1 MKLSQRVGRI
11 QPSPT
16 LAITSRAKAL
26 KAAGRDII
34 VLAAGEPDFDT
45 PDHIKQAG
53 IDAILRGDTKY
64 TAVDGTPALKQ
75 AIIDK
80 LQRDNGLDYTQD
92 QILVSVGGKH
102 SFFNLAQAM
111 LDSGDEAVIPAP
123 YWVSYPDMVQLA
135 DAQAVF
141 IHAGIDQGFK
151 ITPQQLDTAITANT
165 RLVVINSPSNP
176 TGSVYNRGELE
187 ALGNVLRQHPQVI
200 IATDDMYEHIL
211 WADEPFCNIVMAC
224 PDLYDQTIVLNGVS
238 KAYSMTG
245 WRIGYAAGPKELIEA
260 MKKIQ
265 SQCTSNPASMAQAAA
280 TTALNGDQSCIVP
293 MLKAFHERHD
303 RVVARL
309 NTIPGFH
316 CLPSLG
322 TFYAFPLVQE
332 AISRLAGINNDV
344 ELAAYILDK
353 IEVALVPGS
362 AFGAEAYLRLSYATS
377 MEQLN
382 TALDRLETLFA
393 TPTG

>member
-26 KAAGRDII
+26 RAAGRDII

-53 IDAILRGDTKY
+53 IDAILQGDTKY
-64 TAVDGTPALKQ
+64 TAVDGTPVLKQ

-80 LQRDNGLDYTQD
+80 LHRDNGLDYTQD

-111 LDSGDEAVIPAP
+111 LNSGDEVVIPAP
-123 YWVSYPDMVQLA
+123 YWVSYPDIVQLA

-151 ITPQQLDTAITANT
+151 ITPEQLDAAITTNT

-176 TGSVYNRGELE
+176 TGSVYSRGELE
-187 ALGNVLRQHPQVI
+187 ALGNVLHKHPQVI

-211 WADEPFCNIVMAC
+211 WADEPFCNILMAC
-224 PDLYDQTIVLNGVS
+224 PDLYDRSIVLNGVS

-245 WRIGYAAGPKELIEA
+245 WRIGYAAGPKELIGA

-280 TTALNGDQSCIVP
+280 VTALNGDQSCMGP
-293 MLKAFHERHD
+293 MLAAFRERHN

-309 NTIPGFH
+309 NNIPGFH

-322 TFYAFPLVQE
+322 TFYAFPLVRD
-332 AISRLAGINNDV
+332 AISRQPNINNDV
-344 ELAAYILDK
+344 ELAEYILNK

-362 AFGAEAYLRLSYATS
+362 AFGAESHLRLSYATS

-382 TALDRLETLFA
+382 TALDRMETLFA
-393 TPTG
+393 T